1 VPARNLRIPV
11 IAGGVLLFSTAT
23 YLLAWSPVF
32 VVKDIEITGA
42 PTSDSSKAISKALA
56 ITTGEK
62 LARVE
67 PRSLQRRLDSF
78 DWISDVNISRDW
90 INRKVSIEISSR
102 TPIAL
107 FNPDTSLQTT
117 IDTTGKVFRLP
128 GGAPNSLPRVQA
140 ATPESGVAAI
150 DLFTEL
156 PESFRSEITLMNVRS
171 SGSFEVSYSYKSR
184 QIQIAWGDG
193 KESALKVEVASKL
206 LALPENSKIRFID
219 VSAPYAPIV
228 R

>member
-1 VPARNLRIPV
+1 MPARNLRIPV

-193 KESALKVEVASKL
+193 KESALKVEVATKL

>member
-1 VPARNLRIPV
+1 MPARNLRIPV

-150 DLFTEL
+150 NLFTEL

>member
-78 DWISDVNISRDW
+78 EWISDVNISRDW

>member
-1 VPARNLRIPV
+1 
-11 IAGGVLLFSTAT
+11 VLLFSTAT

-90 INRKVSIEISSR
+90 IKRKVSIEISSR

-150 DLFTEL
+150 GLFTEL

>member
-1 VPARNLRIPV
+1 
-11 IAGGVLLFSTAT
+11 VLLFSTAT

-193 KESALKVEVASKL
+193 KESALKVEVATKL

>member
-1 VPARNLRIPV
+1 MPARNLRIPV

-42 PTSDSSKAISKALA
+42 PTSDSAKAISKALA

-150 DLFTEL
+150 NLFTEL

-193 KESALKVEVASKL
+193 KESALKVEVATKL

>member
-1 VPARNLRIPV
+1 VQARNLRISV
-11 IAGGVLLFSTAT
+11 IAGAVLVFATAT

-32 VVKDIEITGA
+32 VVKDIVITGA
-42 PTSDSSKAISKALA
+42 PTPESSKAISRTLGISAGVKM
-56 ITTGEK
+56 
-62 LARVE
+62 ARVE
-67 PRSLQRRLDSF
+67 PRSLERRLDSF
-78 DWISDVNISRDW
+78 DWIGDVNISRNW

-107 FNPDTSLQTT
+107 FNPESSLQTA
-117 IDTTGKVFRLP
+117 IDTSGKVFRLP
-128 GGAPNSLPRVQA
+128 GGLPNSLPRVQA
-140 ATPESGVAAI
+140 PTPKSGVAAI

-156 PESFRSEITLMNVRS
+156 PESFRSKISLMNVRS
-171 SGSFEVSYSYKSR
+171 SGAFEISYSYKSR
-184 QIQIAWGDG
+184 EIQIAWGDG
-193 KESALKVEVASKL
+193 KESALKVEVASKV

>member
-1 VPARNLRIPV
+1 VSARNLRIPV

-90 INRKVSIEISSR
+90 IKRKVSIEISSR

-150 DLFTEL
+150 GLFTEL

>member
-1 VPARNLRIPV
+1 MPARNLRIPV

-78 DWISDVNISRDW
+78 EWISDVNISRDW

>member
-193 KESALKVEVASKL
+193 KESALKVEVVAKL

>member
-1 VPARNLRIPV
+1 MPARNLRIPV
-11 IAGGVLLFSTAT
+11 IAGGVLLFSTAA

-42 PTSDSSKAISKALA
+42 PTSDSSKAINKALA

-150 DLFTEL
+150 NLFTEL
-156 PESFRSEITLMNVRS
+156 PESFRSEITLMNVRR

-193 KESALKVEVASKL
+193 KESALKVEVATKL

>member
-1 VPARNLRIPV
+1 MSARNLRIPV

-90 INRKVSIEISSR
+90 IKRKVSIEISSR

-150 DLFTEL
+150 GLFTEL

>member
-1 VPARNLRIPV
+1 
-11 IAGGVLLFSTAT
+11 VLLFSTAT

>member
-1 VPARNLRIPV
+1 MPARNLRIPV

>member
-1 VPARNLRIPV
+1 MPARNLRIPV

-150 DLFTEL
+150 NLFTEL
-156 PESFRSEITLMNVRS
+156 PESFRSEITLMNVRR

-193 KESALKVEVASKL
+193 KESALKVEVAAKL

>member
-1 VPARNLRIPV
+1 
-11 IAGGVLLFSTAT
+11 VLLFSTAA

-42 PTSDSSKAISKALA
+42 PTSDSSKAINKALA

-150 DLFTEL
+150 NLFTEL
-156 PESFRSEITLMNVRS
+156 PESFRSEITLMNVRR

-193 KESALKVEVASKL
+193 KESALKVEVATKL